1 MKYKALILD
10 VDGTTVANSQQAR
23 PSEKMKEAIKQAQKH
38 LHVCLATGRPLY
50 RVNDI
55 IEELEITS
63 PCVLTGGTQVYDPET
78 KNVLF
83 EKALNPDV
91 FPVAYEIFRKY
102 AQTFYFQDG
111 EGHQVWEGQL
121 DIHPLV
127 IFTDSIESSVAEQL
141 HKELSNLK
149 GVNTHKMVAW
159 DKGKVCVDMVD
170 QNASKLHGISFLQ
183 QHLNITK
190 EECIGAGDGYNDFP
204 LLMACGVKFAMGD
217 AVDELK
223 AIADFI
229 CPPVSEDGV
238 VTIIEK
244 FILPKL

>member
-10 VDGTTVANSQQAR
+10 VDGTTVANAQDAR
-23 PSEKMKEAIKQAQKH
+23 PTEKMKQAIKEAQKY
-38 LHVCLATGRPLY
+38 LHVCLATGRPFY
-50 RVNDI
+50 RVKDI
-55 IEELEITS
+55 IEELDITS

-78 KNVLF
+78 KKVLF
-83 EKALNPDV
+83 EKPLNPEV
-91 FPVAYEIFRKY
+91 FAEAYEIFRRY
-102 AQTFYFQDG
+102 APKCYFQDG

-127 IFTDSIESSVAEQL
+127 IFTDSIELDVAEQL
-141 HKELSNLK
+141 HRELSTLK
-149 GVNTHKMVAW
+149 GINTHKMVAW

-170 QNASKLHGISFLQ
+170 QEASKLHGISFLQ

-190 EECIGAGDGYNDFP
+190 DECIGAGDGYNDFP

-229 CPPVSEDGV
+229 CPPVSDDGV

-244 FILPKL
+244 FILAKL